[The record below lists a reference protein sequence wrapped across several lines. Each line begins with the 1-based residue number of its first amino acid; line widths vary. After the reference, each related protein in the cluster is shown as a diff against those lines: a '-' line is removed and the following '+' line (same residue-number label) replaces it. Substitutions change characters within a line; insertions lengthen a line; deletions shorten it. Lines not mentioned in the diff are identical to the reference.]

1 MAKLVVKRGLSDV
14 LKSAAKDV
22 VKSALKDDEKETKLV
37 IEKEDAKR
45 KQDED
50 ISTWKFLKNKVKARV
65 NKWLDWMLP
74 THMLIWWIQIGV
86 VFKSIALVIRRV
98 HPQGSA
104 NSAVEEPVDPEP
116 DTRWR
121 CVYVLGSVCP
131 VTGVLNRL

>member
-1 MAKLVVKRGLSDV
+1 MAKLVIKRGLSDV

-65 NKWLDWMLP
+65 NKWLD
-74 THMLIWWIQIGV
+74 
-86 VFKSIALVIRRV
+86 
-98 HPQGSA
+98 
-104 NSAVEEPVDPEP
+104 
-116 DTRWR
+116 
-121 CVYVLGSVCP
+121 
-131 VTGVLNRL
+131 